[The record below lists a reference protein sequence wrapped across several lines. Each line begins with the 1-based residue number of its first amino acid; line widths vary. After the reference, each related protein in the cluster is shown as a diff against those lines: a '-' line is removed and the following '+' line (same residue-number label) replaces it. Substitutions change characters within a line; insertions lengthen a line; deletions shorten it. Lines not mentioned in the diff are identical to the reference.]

1 MLKLTV
7 TVLAVALAGTASAA
21 GWRSLRIDASSEAAF
36 EQSLAEFEDKLSPG
50 RRYVFGEALK
60 DIWVAGTQAAQA
72 EQRAYT
78 EADYYRQVH
87 DLGYDEVVRFV
98 DPTGETARRYR
109 AAYNPYSA
117 GDRTRY
123 RASASASPAAMNPW
137 PAPAPMRQSGPNW
150 RGGTPLFGPGPAPR

>member
-36 EQSLAEFEDKLSPG
+36 EQSLAEFDDKLSPG
-50 RRYVFGEALK
+50 RRYAFGEALK

-72 EQRAYT
+72 EQRVYT
-78 EADYYRQVH
+78 EADYYGQV
-87 DLGYDEVVRFV
+87 DGLGYDDVVRFV

-123 RASASASPAAMNPW
+123 RATVRSAALNPW
-137 PAPAPMRQSGPNW
+137 PAPAPMRESGPNW
-150 RGGTPLFGPGPAPR
+150 RGGTPLTGPGPGVR

>member
-36 EQSLAEFEDKLSPG
+36 EQSLAEFDDKLSPG
-50 RRYVFGEALK
+50 RRYVFAEALK
-60 DIWVAGTQAAQA
+60 DIWAAGTGAAQA
-72 EQRAYT
+72 EQRDYT
-78 EADYYRQVH
+78 EADYYRQV
-87 DLGYDEVVRFV
+87 DGLGYDEVVKFI
-98 DPTGETARRYR
+98 DPTGQTARRYR

-123 RASASASPAAMNPW
+123 RPSTSSTALNPW
-137 PAPAPMRQSGPNW
+137 PAPAPMRESGPNW
-150 RGGTPLFGPGPAPR
+150 RGGTPLFGPGPPPR